1 MNHEVLIFAYKE
13 QIKSPKEKKRRNTM
27 DNLRRLE
34 SNKRIEDSFRRWG
47 IKKIWKK
54 PMRKREVEHM
64 GGMFRDYKTME
75 KL

>member
-13 QIKSPKEKKRRNTM
+13 QIKSPTEKKIRNTM

-34 SNKRIEDSFRRWG
+34 NKERIADSLRKCG

-54 PMRKREVEHM
+54 PMRKTAVEH
-64 GGMFRDYKTME
+64 GQNVQG
-75 KL
+75 L